1 MIHPFD
7 SMRRWWKNGGP
18 TASVDSD
25 RLSGVNGNA
34 LEHAD
39 KPAPE
44 PAWLAQIDKAGFPR
58 HVVYPNCTLGR
69 LVDHAAERYGDSIAV
84 VYGEEKWTY
93 RQLLAQVN
101 RMAGGLASLGVR
113 RGDRVLFTLPNCPEM
128 VVGFLATQKL
138 GAVVVNAG
146 PLMGIDDVA
155 TVTSMTTP
163 RVAIGLDL
171 QAPLLSHINSA
182 TVEHWIW
189 VSLESYQPVLKRLAY
204 RYKLWHGRNGQ
215 GSTAQ
220 HLPLQKLLEQ
230 APARPPSVEADPNKP
245 AVLQPTGGTTGTL
258 KLAQLTHKNLLANAA
273 QITAWMQAVGGQDR
287 FLAVLPM
294 FHVYGLTTALITPV
308 FNAASMILMT
318 RFHARDLVDIV
329 RREKPTIMPLVPAIC
344 SGICDE
350 LEKQHKKDNRKI
362 EPIAGVRLCLSG
374 AAPLPPELSERFTKV
389 TGVEVLEG
397 YGLTEASPVTHV
409 NLRGQARAN
418 SIGLP
423 MPDTRIRIVEID
435 ESKSGVPVMWN
446 SIRDVA
452 PGEPG
457 EMLINGPQIMLG
469 YFANPEQTRIALIND
484 NEGNTWLRTGDIVNV
499 DEEGYF
505 HVLDRKKDMIIR
517 SGLKVFPA
525 KVEKVLRSHPLV
537 MDAAVIGRSDP
548 RQTEIVVGVVVV
560 TAPPEKNDKGQPTD
574 RNAYLEK
581 ITEELRALCREHL
594 APYEVPKQ
602 IEFADSLPRS
612 PLGKLLKR
620 ELRKQVNGH
629 AVAVADSR
637 INEKRFDKDV
647 DDHSAASA
655 NGNGNGNGSEKKSAG
670 KKEVA

>member
-7 SMRRWWKNGGP
+7 TMRRWWKSGGP

-25 RLSGVNGNA
+25 RLIKADGNGA
-34 LEHAD
+34 EKIV

-44 PAWLAQIDKAGFPR
+44 PAWLAQTDKVGLPR
-58 HVVYPNCTLGR
+58 HVNYPSCTLGR
-69 LVDHAAERYGDSIAV
+69 LVDLAAERYGDSTAI
-84 VYGEEKWTY
+84 VYGEQKWTY
-93 RQLLAQVN
+93 RELLAMVN

-138 GAVVVNAG
+138 GAIVVNAG

-155 TVTSMTTP
+155 TVIGLTTP

-171 QAPLLSHINSA
+171 QAPLLSHINNS
-182 TVEHWIW
+182 TIENWVW
-189 VSLESYQPVLKRLAY
+189 VSLESYQPMLKRLAY
-204 RYKLWHGRNGQ
+204 RYKIWHGRNGN
-215 GSTAQ
+215 GNSAQ
-220 HLPLQKLLEQ
+220 QQPLEKLLEQ
-230 APARPPSVEADPNKP
+230 APARPPSVEPDPNKP

-258 KLAQLTHKNLLANAA
+258 KLAMLTHKNLLANAT
-273 QITAWMQAVGGQDR
+273 QISAWMRAVVGQDR

-294 FHVYGLTTALITPV
+294 FHVYGLSTCLITPIL
-308 FNAASMILMT
+308 NADSMILMT

-350 LEKQHKKDNRKI
+350 FDKQHKKDGKKPA
-362 EPIAGVRLCLSG
+362 PITGVRLCLSG
-374 AAPLPPELSERFTKV
+374 AAPLPTELAKRFTET
-389 TGVEVLEG
+389 TGVEALEG

-409 NLRGQARAN
+409 NPLGTPGRAN

-435 ESKSGVPVMWN
+435 ESHSGVAVQWN

-457 EMLINGPQIMLG
+457 EMLINGPQIMQG
-469 YFANPEQTRIALIND
+469 YFANPEQTRIALITD
-484 NEGNTWLRTGDIVNV
+484 NEGNTWLRTGDIVSV

-525 KVEKVLRSHPLV
+525 KVEKVLRSHPLIL
-537 MDAAVIGRSDP
+537 DAAVVGRSDP
-548 RQTEIVVGVVVV
+548 KQTEMVVAVVVAK
-560 TAPPEKNDKGQPTD
+560 APPEKNEKGQPTD
-574 RNAYLEK
+574 KNVYLDK
-581 ITEELRALCREHL
+581 IAEELRALCREHL

-602 IEFADSLPRS
+602 FEFADALPRS

-620 ELRKQVNGH
+620 ELRKTNGH
-629 AVAVADSR
+629 SVVHGNR
-637 INEKRFDKDV
+637 LDKV
-647 DDHSAASA
+647 DDDDSAGA
-655 NGNGNGNGSEKKSAG
+655 NGNGNGNGSDKKSAG

>member
-7 SMRRWWKNGGP
+7 SMRRWWNNGGP
-18 TASVDSD
+18 TASVDAD
-25 RLSGVNGNA
+25 GLSWSNGNGA
-34 LEHAD
+34 EHAI
-39 KPAPE
+39 KPPE
-44 PAWLAQIDKAGFPR
+44 PPWLAQIDKAGLPR
-58 HVVYPNCTLGR
+58 NVVYPGCTLGR
-69 LVDHAAERYGDSIAV
+69 LVDHAAERYGDSTAI
-84 VYGEEKWTY
+84 VYGEQKWTY
-93 RQLLAQVN
+93 RELLAQVN

-113 RGDRVLFTLPNCPEM
+113 RGDRILFTLPNCPEM
-128 VVGFLATQKL
+128 VVGFLAAQKL

-155 TVTSMTTP
+155 TVMGMTTP

-171 QAPLLSHINSA
+171 QAPLLSHISSS
-182 TVEHWIW
+182 TIEHWIW

-215 GSTAQ
+215 GNTAQ
-220 HLPLQKLLEQ
+220 HQPLQKLLEQ
-230 APARPPSVEADPNKP
+230 APARPPSVEPDPNKP

-258 KLAQLTHKNLLANAA
+258 KLAMLSHRNLLANAA
-273 QITAWMQAVGGQDR
+273 QISAWMQTVPGQDR

-294 FHVYGLTTALITPV
+294 FHVYGLTTCLLTPI
-308 FNAASMILMT
+308 FNADSMILMT

-329 RREKPTIMPLVPAIC
+329 RREKPTILPLVPAIC
-344 SGICDE
+344 TGICDE
-350 LEKQHKKDNRKI
+350 LEKHQKKENKKA
-362 EPIAGVRLCLSG
+362 EPIKGVRLCLSG
-374 AAPLPPELSERFTKV
+374 AAPLPAELAERFTSI
-389 TGVEVLEG
+389 TGVTALEG

-409 NLRGQARAN
+409 NLLGKPRAN
-418 SIGLP
+418 SIGVP

-435 ESKSGVPVMWN
+435 ENKNGVPVQWS

-484 NEGNTWLRTGDIVNV
+484 NEGNTWLRTGDIVRV
-499 DEEGYF
+499 DEEGFF

-525 KVEKVLRSHPLV
+525 KVEKVLKSHPQV
-537 MDAAVIGRSDP
+537 VDAAVVGRSDP
-548 RQTEIVVGVVVV
+548 KQTEMVVAVVVV
-560 TAPPEKNDKGQPTD
+560 KPPPEKNDKGQPTD

-581 ITEELRALCREHL
+581 TTEELRAICREHL
-594 APYEVPKQ
+594 APYEVPKLF
-602 IEFADSLPRS
+602 EFADSLPRS

-620 ELRKQVNGH
+620 ELRKSVNGH
-629 AVAVADSR
+629 AVLPADSR
-637 INEKRFDKDV
+637 INEKRFDKD
-647 DDHSAASA
+647 DDDESAGAD
-655 NGNGNGNGSEKKSAG
+655 GNGSSKTKAG

>member
-18 TASVDSD
+18 TASSEAEG
-25 RLSGVNGNA
+25 LSRSNGNGA
-34 LEHAD
+34 EHVVKA
-39 KPAPE
+39 PPE
-44 PAWLAQIDKAGFPR
+44 PAWFAQIDKAGLPR

-69 LVDHAAERYGDSIAV
+69 LVDHAAERYGDSTAI

-93 RQLLAQVN
+93 RELLAQVN

-146 PLMGIDDVA
+146 PLMGIDDVS
-155 TVTSMTTP
+155 TVVSMTTP

-182 TVEHWIW
+182 TVENWIW

-215 GSTAQ
+215 GNTAQ
-220 HLPLQKLLEQ
+220 HLPLQKLLDQ
-230 APARPPSVEADPNKP
+230 APARPPSIEPDPTKP

-258 KLAQLTHKNLLANAA
+258 KLAQLSHRNLLANAA
-273 QITAWMQAVGGQDR
+273 QISAWMQTVGGQDR

-308 FNAASMILMT
+308 FNASSMILMT

-329 RREKPTIMPLVPAIC
+329 RREKPTILPLVPAIC

-350 LEKQHKKDNRKI
+350 LEKQQKKDNKKI
-362 EPIAGVRLCLSG
+362 EPIKGVRLCLSG
-374 AAPLPPELSERFTKV
+374 AAPLPAELAERFTAI
-389 TGVEVLEG
+389 TGIVALEG

-409 NLRGQARAN
+409 NLMGKPRAN
-418 SIGLP
+418 SIGVP
-423 MPDTRIRIVEID
+423 MPDTRVRIVEID
-435 ESKSGVPVMWN
+435 ESHSGVAVQWN

-469 YFANPEQTRIALIND
+469 YFANPEQTKIALLTDND
-484 NEGNTWLRTGDIVNV
+484 GNTWLRTGDIVRV
-499 DEEGYF
+499 SEDGYF

-537 MDAAVIGRSDP
+537 LDAAVVGRSDP
-548 RQTEIVVGVVVV
+548 KQTEIVVAVLVAK
-560 TAPPEKNDKGQPTD
+560 APPEKNEKGQPTD

-581 ITEELRALCREHL
+581 LSEELRALCREHL

-602 IEFADSLPRS
+602 FEFADSLPRS

-620 ELRKQVNGH
+620 ELRKGVNGH
-629 AVAVADSR
+629 AVLSVESR
-637 INEKRFDKDV
+637 INEKRFNT
-647 DDHSAASA
+647 DDDDESAQPE
-655 NGNGNGNGSEKKSAG
+655 NGNGSSKKNAG

>member
-7 SMRRWWKNGGP
+7 TMRRWWKSGGP
-18 TASVDSD
+18 TESMDSD
-25 RLSGVNGNA
+25 RLGRADGNGA
-34 LEHAD
+34 ERVV

-44 PAWLAQIDKAGFPR
+44 PAWFAQIDKAGLPR

-69 LVDHAAERYGDSIAV
+69 LVDHAAERYGDSTAV
-84 VYGEEKWTY
+84 VYGEQKWTY
-93 RQLLAQVN
+93 RELLAQVN

-155 TVTSMTTP
+155 TVMSLTTP

-171 QAPLLSHINSA
+171 QAPLLNHINSS
-182 TVEHWIW
+182 TIEHWIW

-215 GSTAQ
+215 GNTAQ
-220 HLPLQKLLEQ
+220 HQPLEKLLEQ
-230 APARPPSVEADPNKP
+230 APARPPSVEPDPNKP

-273 QITAWMQAVGGQDR
+273 QISAWAQTVGGQDR
-287 FLAVLPM
+287 FLSVLPM

-318 RFHARDLVDIV
+318 RFHARDLLDIV
-329 RREKPTIMPLVPAIC
+329 RREKPTVMPLVPAIC

-350 LEKQHKKDNRKI
+350 FDKQQKKDGKKPA
-362 EPIAGVRLCLSG
+362 PITGVRLCLSG
-374 AAPLPPELSERFTKV
+374 AAPLPTELAQRFTAT

-409 NLRGQARAN
+409 NLIGSKSRAN

-423 MPDTRIRIVEID
+423 MPDTRIRVVEID
-435 ESKSGVPVMWN
+435 ESHNGVPIQWN

-484 NEGNTWLRTGDIVNV
+484 NEGNTWLRTGDIVSV

-525 KVEKVLRSHPLV
+525 KVEKVLRSHPNV
-537 MDAAVIGRSDP
+537 MDAAVVGRSDP
-548 RQTEIVVGVVVV
+548 KQTEIVVAVVVV
-560 TAPPEKNDKGQPTD
+560 KPPPEKNDKGQPTD
-574 RNAYLEK
+574 RNAYQEK
-581 ITEELRALCREHL
+581 ITEELRGLCREHL
-594 APYEVPKQ
+594 APYEVPKL
-602 IEFADSLPRS
+602 IEFLDALPRS

-620 ELRKQVNGH
+620 ELRKLPNNQ
-629 AVAVADSR
+629 AADSR
-637 INEKRFDKDV
+637 IHEKRFGKD
-647 DDHSAASA
+647 DDDDSASA
-655 NGNGNGNGSEKKSAG
+655 SNGNGKGNGSEKKSAG

>member
-7 SMRRWWKNGGP
+7 TMRRWWKSGGP
-18 TASVDSD
+18 TASGEADGLP
-25 RLSGVNGNA
+25 RINGSGA
-34 LEHAD
+34 EHVV
-39 KPAPE
+39 KPPPE
-44 PAWLAQIDKAGFPR
+44 PAWFAQIDKAGFPR
-58 HVVYPNCTLGR
+58 HVNYPSCTLGR
-69 LVDHAAERYGDSIAV
+69 LVDHAAERYGDSVAV

-93 RQLLAQVN
+93 RELLAQVN

-155 TVTSMTTP
+155 TVISMTTP

-171 QAPLLSHINSA
+171 QAPLLSHINNSPI
-182 TVEHWIW
+182 EHWIW

-204 RYKLWHGRNGQ
+204 RYKLWHGRNGS
-215 GSTAQ
+215 GNSAQ
-220 HLPLQKLLEQ
+220 HLPLQKLLDQ
-230 APARPPSVEADPNKP
+230 APARPPSVEPDPTKP

-258 KLAQLTHKNLLANAA
+258 KLAQLSHKNLLANAA
-273 QITAWMQAVGGQDR
+273 QISAWMQAVGGQDR

-308 FNAASMILMT
+308 FNASSMILMT

-350 LEKQHKKDNRKI
+350 LEKQQKKDNRKI
-362 EPIAGVRLCLSG
+362 EPITGVRLCLSG
-374 AAPLPPELSERFTKV
+374 AAPLPPELSERFTKI

-409 NLRGQARAN
+409 NLRGQAKAN

-423 MPDTRIRIVEID
+423 MPDTRIRIVQID
-435 ESKSGVPVMWN
+435 ENKAGLPVEWN
-446 SIRDVA
+446 SLRDVA
-452 PGEPG
+452 SGEVG

-469 YFANPEQTRIALIND
+469 YFANPEQTRIALITD
-484 NEGNTWLRTGDIVNV
+484 DEGNTWLRTGDVVRV
-499 DEEGYF
+499 DEEGFF

-525 KVEKVLRSHPLV
+525 RVEKVLKSHPLII
-537 MDAAVIGRSDP
+537 DAAVVGRSDP
-548 RQTEIVVGVVVV
+548 KQTEIVVAVVVAK
-560 TAPPEKNDKGQPTD
+560 APPEKNEKGQPTD
-574 RNAYLEK
+574 RDAYLEK
-581 ITEELRALCREHL
+581 LSQELRALCREHL
-594 APYEVPKQ
+594 APYEVPREF
-602 IEFADSLPRS
+602 EFADSLPRS

-620 ELRKQVNGH
+620 ELRKSVNGH
-629 AVAVADSR
+629 PVLSGESR
-637 INEKRFDKDV
+637 INQKRFDKD
-647 DDHSAASA
+647 DDDDPVAPD
-655 NGNGNGNGSEKKSAG
+655 GNGNGNGSEKKSAG